1 MRVLHLPRNIAS
13 QTSVTVRALRDI
25 GIDARGIVLNNSV
38 IQESQFLRNFNV
50 PAPRKHPFRGLIK
63 SLYWWSAVIMA
74 LRWADVVH
82 WHYRNAALPNDL
94 DLKYAAFLN
103 KARIVEFWGSDIHIP
118 GIDSADNP
126 YRARMYQKYPELA
139 HGAREMSLKTQ
150 RRFGKYG
157 FECMCPLGLQQYL
170 QKDIFPTPF
179 TSRGRLMIMDFDAKY
194 PDPGKRLPLIV
205 HAPSRKKRKGTEA
218 VLKSIYQLKSNYD
231 FDFKLVHG
239 VAHSKA
245 LEIVRNC
252 DIMVD
257 QFTSGQH
264 GLAALEAMAFGKPTL
279 CYIKPYL
286 ITQYPSDLPIV
297 NANEDNLVEVL
308 GNLLDDGHRRH
319 QIGRLSRAYVEKH
332 PDARNFASD
341 LVRIYEDLIRR
352 THNKKK

>member
-1 MRVLHLPRNIAS
+1 
-13 QTSVTVRALRDI
+13 
-25 GIDARGIVLNNSV
+25 
-38 IQESQFLRNFNV
+38 
-50 PAPRKHPFRGLIK
+50 
-63 SLYWWSAVIMA
+63 MA
-74 LRWADVVH
+74 LRWADVIH

-103 KARIVEFWGSDIHIP
+103 KARIVEFWGSDIQIP
-118 GIDSADNP
+118 ELESADNP
-126 YRARMYQKYPELA
+126 YRASMYKKYPELA

-194 PDPGKRLPLIV
+194 PDPGERLPLIV
-205 HAPSRKKRKGTEA
+205 HAPSRKKRKGTES
-218 VLKSIYQLKSNYD
+218 VLKSIYQLKSNYS

-239 VAHSKA
+239 VEHSKA

-264 GLAALEAMAFGKPTL
+264 GLAALEAMALGKPTL
-279 CYIKPYL
+279 CYIKPSL

-297 NANEDNLVEVL
+297 NANEDNLVQVL
-308 GNLLDDGHRRH
+308 GDLLDDGHRRY

-332 PDARNFASD
+332 HVAHHFASD
-341 LVRIYEDLIRR
+341 LVRIYEGLIRR
-352 THNKKK
+352 THKTNK